1 MACPRVSTETHKT
14 LKNKK
19 TQIPEDL
26 FPEPLHTILKP
37 ILKALKD
44 SCKGFFCI
52 RVLVLRVGLLASEPL
67 SQESPK
73 LSQESPKGSG
83 KTLVA
88 ELAILEALRLTTCT
102 IDMGSGQGFLFSVLF
117 I

>member
-73 LSQESPKGSG
+73 GSG